1 MPVTR
6 NGRQQVAAEG
16 QQVAQTASQQG
27 QEVVA
32 AASGQAKE
40 VAGVVREQATQLTQE
55 LSTQGRE
62 LYLETRRQVQDQA
75 QTQTEGLAQALHR
88 WGWETQALVDGRPEE
103 AGAVGE
109 CARQAADKLHELASE
124 IEIRGVS
131 GLVEELQD
139 FGRRRPGAFLLG
151 AAMIG
156 FGGARLVRSGKGA
169 NDEDPEMMSQVGATP
184 LPPTVRQ
191 PRSSAGRSASPVAA
205 GSTRRRNPAST
216 GGE

>member
-1 MPVTR
+1 MPVAR
-6 NGRQQVAAEG
+6 NGRQQAAAEG
-16 QQVAQTASQQG
+16 QRVAQTASQQG
-27 QEVVA
+27 QEVA
-32 AASGQAKE
+32 ATASGQSKE

-139 FGRRRPGAFLLG
+139 FGRRRPGAFMLG

-169 NDEDPEMMSQVGATP
+169 NDEDPEMMSDGGPTP
-184 LPPTVRQ
+184 LPPAVRQ
-191 PRSSAGRSASPVAA
+191 PRSSAGRSASPATKSA
-205 GSTRRRNPAST
+205 RRRNPAST

>member
-16 QQVAQTASQQG
+16 QQVAQTASRQG
-27 QEVVA
+27 QEVMA
-32 AASGQAKE
+32 AASGQARE
-40 VAGVVREQATQLTQE
+40 VAGAVREQATQLTQE
-55 LSTQGRE
+55 LSGQGRE

-75 QTQTEGLAQALHR
+75 QTQTESLAQALHR
-88 WGWETQALVDGRPEE
+88 WGWETQALVDGRPQES
-103 AGAVGE
+103 GAVGE

-131 GLVEELQD
+131 GLAEELQD

-169 NDEDPEMMSQVGATP
+169 TDDGPEAMSDFAAPP
-184 LPPTVRQ
+184 LPPAVRR
-191 PRSSAGRSASPVAA
+191 PRSSGGRSASPVAA
-205 GSTRRRNPAST
+205 GSTRQRNPAST

>member
-16 QQVAQTASQQG
+16 QQVAQTASQHG

-32 AASGQAKE
+32 TASGQAKE

-55 LSTQGRE
+55 LSSQGRE
-62 LYLETRRQVQDQA
+62 LYQETRRQVQDQA

-88 WGWETQALVDGRPEE
+88 WGWETQALVDGRPED

-131 GLVEELQD
+131 GLAEELQD
-139 FGRRRPGAFLLG
+139 LGRRRPGAFLLG

-156 FGGARLVRSGKGA
+156 FGGARLVRSGKSA
-169 NDEDPEMMSQVGATP
+169 SEEDPEMMSDGVTP
-184 LPPTVRQ
+184 LPPAVRQ
-191 PRSSAGRSASPVAA
+191 PRSSAGRGASPVAT